1 MAVLDEVAH
10 CRIPQS
16 SATRW
21 NFKSRIVQTVF
32 ELRSTLIECC
42 TILEDSFSESTGSG
56 ASGIKRMLSDPSF
69 LHWLSFFNKVMPH
82 VDILFAQLQQA
93 TTDAVKVNK
102 NLTAFYKAL
111 QKICDEVVE
120 TAVTTESRKRQ
131 CENNFTKVREAKEVC
146 DTIILQ
152 CQERFKCT
160 AHLEASMLLQLSNV
174 SNFIKTEHFPT
185 ESLQNCVKAYPM
197 LDQEKLRGELMLL
210 YSRQDLYPS
219 NKLLDL
225 LYSLS
230 SDQLRQDVFPQLIK
244 LLKIVLTIPMTTAEP
259 ERCFSTSKRI
269 KTFLQSTMDTDRL
282 SALAMISIASD
293 MISEIKDFDE
303 KVKEATLQLLNAV
316 E

>member
-1 MAVLDEVAH
+1 M
-10 CRIPQS
+10 
-16 SATRW
+16 
-21 NFKSRIVQTVF
+21 QTVF

-42 TILEDSFSESTGSG
+42 TILEDSFSENTGSG

-82 VDILFAQLQQA
+82 VNILFAQLQQT

-111 QKICDEVVE
+111 QKIRDEVVE

-152 CQERFKCT
+152 CQERFKYT
-160 AHLEASMLLQLSNV
+160 AHLEASKLLQLSNV

-197 LDQEKLRGELMLL
+197 LDQEKLRD
-210 YSRQDLYPS
+210 RK
-219 NKLLDL
+219 NK
-225 LYSLS
+225 
-230 SDQLRQDVFPQLIK
+230 
-244 LLKIVLTIPMTTAEP
+244 
-259 ERCFSTSKRI
+259 
-269 KTFLQSTMDTDRL
+269 
-282 SALAMISIASD
+282 
-293 MISEIKDFDE
+293 
-303 KVKEATLQLLNAV
+303 
-316 E
+316 